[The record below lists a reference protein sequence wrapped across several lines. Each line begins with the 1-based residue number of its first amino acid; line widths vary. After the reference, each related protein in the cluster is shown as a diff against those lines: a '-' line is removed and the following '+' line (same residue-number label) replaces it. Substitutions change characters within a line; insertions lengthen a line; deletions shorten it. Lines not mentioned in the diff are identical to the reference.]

1 MRGFSPCFLCSSFA
15 ALVGSKRYGL
25 NLYGDAMSRRLR
37 IFRLRI
43 VEYICI
49 YIYIIY
55 IYKRK
60 SFDDSIEEKGGNGRK
75 REERIVELPFFFFF
89 IFR

>member
-43 VEYICI
+43 VEYIFI
-49 YIYIIY
+49 YIYILYIC
-55 IYKRK
+55 IYKTMN
-60 SFDDSIEEKGGNGRK
+60 EKRD
-75 REERIVELPFFFFF
+75 FFH
-89 IFR
+89 IDALCVLVVAISC